1 MNRQSDAT
9 CREPA
14 GTRYAHCV
22 DLTPPPEG
30 FSDEVEEQII
40 RFLERRSGTF
50 DLYGEIATGD
60 AFIRYCFEQSADA
73 DAFHGRF
80 APAAKK
86 ATIKKVI

>member
-1 MNRQSDAT
+1 MNRQSDAA

-14 GTRYAHCV
+14 GITYSHCV

-30 FSDEVEEQII
+30 FPDEIEEQII

-60 AFIRYCFEQSADA
+60 AYIRYCFERVS
-73 DAFHGRF
+73 GR
-80 APAAKK
+80 
-86 ATIKKVI
+86 

>member
-9 CREPA
+9 CGQRA
-14 GTRYAHCV
+14 GTGNSHCV
-22 DLTPPPEG
+22 DLTPPAEG

-40 RFLERRSGTF
+40 RFLECRSGTF

-60 AFIRYCFEQSADA
+60 AYIRYCFAQSADA
-73 DAFHGRF
+73 NAFHGRF

-86 ATIKKVI
+86 AIIKRVT

>member
-40 RFLERRSGTF
+40 RFLECRSGTF

-60 AFIRYCFEQSADA
+60 AFSTALSNQRTLTPFMGGSPL
-73 DAFHGRF
+73 R
-80 APAAKK
+80 PKRPLSRR
-86 ATIKKVI
+86 